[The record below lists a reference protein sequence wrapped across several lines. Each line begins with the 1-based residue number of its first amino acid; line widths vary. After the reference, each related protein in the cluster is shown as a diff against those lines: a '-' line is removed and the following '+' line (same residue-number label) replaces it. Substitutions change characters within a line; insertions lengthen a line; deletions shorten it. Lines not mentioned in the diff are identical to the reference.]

1 MSFVERIKVT
11 DGTEVA
17 SVNASNQLE
26 VAEANSAAIKT
37 AVELVDDV
45 VFTTGGSP
53 SGSEKLLLVGGVNDS
68 SFMFTP
74 LKFNDDGWLR
84 TTVEMGTVSFT
95 GQETHDAVFN
105 TNWIVTVGGYA
116 SSSAPTAVTAGDA
129 CRIWTT
135 LNGAVNIAD
144 GGSSITVD
152 NSVLTDLSGAIVPV
166 NDVILPT
173 KMVTVGGVFGSGETR
188 QLQLSDDGYLL
199 TDTLIANTATHDTIA
214 PTTGWF
220 PISAYASST
229 TPTAVVSGDHCRVWT
244 TLNGA
249 INIADG
255 NGTISI
261 DDGSGSITVDGT
273 VTANL
278 AAGTN
283 NIGDVD
289 VLTVPAPLSTTGG
302 GTEAAALRVTLA
314 NDSTG
319 TMAVYGDVA
328 HDAIDSGGK
337 NPVKIGGYATNFGT
351 NPTTVGNGDRTH
363 INANRQGMLWTIG
376 GHPNLQSAEYITTAA
391 QTDDTI
397 LPAISAGTRYIIMGI
412 TVIASAANSVN
423 TSVRIGFGTAS
434 VPAQGASGADAVT
447 KVVLSHPN
455 IPPGSGFSKGYA
467 SSVVGVGG
475 DDEELRITCSVP
487 TGGSIVVQVDY
498 FTISG

>member
-26 VAEANSAAIKT
+26 VAEANSNAIKT
-37 AVELVDDV
+37 AVELIDNAIAGSEMQVDV
-45 VFTTGGSP
+45 V
-53 SGSEKLLLVGGVNDS
+53 
-68 SFMFTP
+68 
-74 LKFNDDGWLR
+74 
-84 TTVEMGTVSFT
+84 
-95 GQETHDAVFN
+95 
-105 TNWIVTVGGYA
+105 A
-116 SSSAPTAVTAGDA
+116 S
-129 CRIWTT
+129 
-135 LNGAVNIAD
+135 
-144 GGSSITVD
+144 
-152 NSVLTDLSGAIVPV
+152 
-166 NDVILPT
+166 LP
-173 KMVTVGGVFGSGETR
+173 
-188 QLQLSDDGYLL
+188 
-199 TDTLIANTATHDTIA
+199 
-214 PTTGWF
+214 
-220 PISAYASST
+220 
-229 TPTAVVSGDHCRVWT
+229 
-244 TLNGA
+244 
-249 INIADG
+249 
-255 NGTISI
+255 
-261 DDGSGSITVDGT
+261 
-273 VTANL
+273 
-278 AAGTN
+278 AGTN

-328 HDAIDSGGK
+328 HDAIDGAGK
-337 NPVKIGGYATNFGT
+337 NPIKIGAHAISFGSAIT
-351 NPTTVGNGDRTH
+351 AVGSGDRSH
-363 INANRQGMLWTIG
+363 IYSNRHGMLWTIG

-391 QTDDTI
+391 QTDDAI
-397 LPAISAGTRYIIMGI
+397 LPAIAAGTKYIITGI

-423 TSVRIGFGTAS
+423 TSVRIGFGTAT

-447 KVVLSHPN
+447 KVILSHPN